1 MKFIVFFLLIGSVCF
16 GQAKDSAKHK
26 VDTAA
31 IKQQQQQ
38 VEATVQAINYVLADM
53 KATLYGVLNA
63 DDYAALIKIQEEYIK
78 KKTEQF
84 SPKPKK

>member
-1 MKFIVFFLLIGSVCF
+1 MKFIVFFLLISSVCF

-31 IKQQQQQ
+31 IKQQQQI
-38 VEATVQAINYVLADM
+38 EATVQAINYVLADM
-53 KATLYGVLNA
+53 KATLYGVLTA
-63 DDYAALIKIQEEYIK
+63 DEYAALIKIQEEYIK